1 VGRVLLAALD
11 SAVVPLYEI
20 DAQGELLPFR
30 RLHGGADLY
39 EREIEDLVWE
49 NAEELLGETLFL
61 VERQATL
68 QSGGRPDIVALD
80 RDARVVVI
88 EVKREFDR
96 GQLAQCL
103 EYAGWARK
111 TNLDE
116 LAQMYRH
123 GADRFF
129 SDWQEFTESP
139 VPAIVNPSPRLMLL
153 AGSFHGR
160 TASAVE
166 FLIENRL
173 PVKVVPVTI
182 YEDRQGR
189 RFVDVEGEHEPDFTP
204 VVEEDDVDHTKI
216 NGRRVR
222 LTDLLDAGL
231 VDGGEP
237 VYWERRNLGH
247 RYDGTI
253 TEGGTLALSD
263 GRAFAS
269 PSRAAMEA
277 ANIVAYDGWL
287 AWRVPRLGGKTLDEL
302 RRELVREVG
311 ASAEEGIGT

>member
-1 VGRVLLAALD
+1 M
-11 SAVVPLYEI
+11 PLYEV
-20 DAQGELLPFR
+20 DNAGELVPFR
-30 RLHGGADLY
+30 RLRGGAELY
-39 EREIEDLVWE
+39 EREIEDLVWA
-49 NAEELLGETLFL
+49 NPEEIVGETLFL
-61 VERQATL
+61 IQRQPSL
-68 QSGGRPDIVALD
+68 HSGGRPDIVALD

-103 EYAGWARK
+103 EYAGWARR

-129 SDWQEFTESP
+129 SDWQEFTDSA

-160 TASAVE
+160 TESAVE

-173 PVKVVPVTI
+173 PVKVVPVTV
-182 YEDRQGR
+182 YEDQQGR
-189 RFVDVEGEHEPDFTP
+189 RFVDVEAEHEPEFITS
-204 VVEEDDVDHTKI
+204 VEEVEVVDHTKI

-222 LTDLLDAGL
+222 VTDLLDAALLEAGDAL
-231 VDGGEP
+231 
-237 VYWERRNLGH
+237 YWERRNLGH
-247 RYDGTI
+247 RYEATVTSGGTI
-253 TEGGTLALSD
+253 ALDD

-277 ANIVAYDGWL
+277 ASIPAYDGWY
-287 AWRVPRLGGKTLDEL
+287 AWHVARLNGKSLDDL
-302 RRELVREVG
+302 RREL
-311 ASAEEGIGT
+311 AISAAADHADQLS